1 MRNITVYGGSGYVG
15 GSFYDFFS
23 HRRDLGNL
31 NLISRTVKNKFI
43 KKENINLIE
52 FDLEKNIGENLPENS
67 DIVFYAVD
75 NTDYSLYSKNIDEK
89 PSDKILNFIKI
100 CKNFYKKSKIIF
112 VSSGAVYGY
121 FDKKK
126 KLKEKEIFR
135 KIDEV
140 SENKKYYVQ
149 NKRNAERVFNQLGEE
164 GFDVCIAR
172 CFTFIGPRI
181 PLDKHFLIGN
191 LIQNFLHKKTISV
204 NSSKQ
209 VVRSYM
215 YWQDMVKWLLE
226 LEKVCSIKCPI
237 FNLGSDIEINIDE
250 ILNTFEEIGSEV
262 IKRDNIIKDLD
273 YYVPDIYKIKNSL
286 SLDYEKDFKISLL
299 KTINEIK
306 NFK

>member
-121 FDKKK
+121 FDQKK

-149 NKRNAERVFNQLGEE
+149 NKRNVERVFNQLGEE

>member
-75 NTDYSLYSKNIDEK
+75 NADYSLYSKNIDEK

-112 VSSGAVYGY
+112 VSSGSVYGY
-121 FDKKK
+121 FDQKK

>member
-43 KKENINLIE
+43 NKDNINLIE

-89 PSDKILNFIKI
+89 PSDKILNFVKI

-121 FDKKK
+121 FDQKK
-126 KLKEKEIFR
+126 KLKEKEMFR

-149 NKRNAERVFNQLGEE
+149 NKRNVEKVFNQLGEE

-204 NSSKQ
+204 NSSKK

-215 YWQDMVKWLLE
+215 YWQDMIKWLLE

-273 YYVPDIYKIKNSL
+273 YYVPDINKIKNSL
-286 SLDYEKDFKISLL
+286 SLDYEKDFKTNLL

>member
-52 FDLEKNIGENLPENS
+52 FDLEKNIGKNLPENS

-121 FDKKK
+121 FDQKK

-149 NKRNAERVFNQLGEE
+149 NKRNVERVFNQLGEE

-215 YWQDMVKWLLE
+215 
-226 LEKVCSIKCPI
+226 
-237 FNLGSDIEINIDE
+237 
-250 ILNTFEEIGSEV
+250 
-262 IKRDNIIKDLD
+262 
-273 YYVPDIYKIKNSL
+273 
-286 SLDYEKDFKISLL
+286 
-299 KTINEIK
+299 
-306 NFK
+306 

>member
-23 HRRDLGNL
+23 HRKDLGNL

-43 KKENINLIE
+43 NKENINLIE

-121 FDKKK
+121 FDQKK
-126 KLKEKEIFR
+126 KLKEKEMFR

-149 NKRNAERVFNQLGEE
+149 NKRNVEKVFNQLGED

-286 SLDYEKDFKISLL
+286 SLDYEKDFKTNLL

>member
-1 MRNITVYGGSGYVG
+1 MKNITIYGGSGYVG

-23 HRRDLGNL
+23 ERKDLGSL

-43 KKENINLIE
+43 NKENINLIE

-75 NTDYSLYSKNIDEK
+75 NTDYSLYSKIIDEK
-89 PSDKILNFIKI
+89 PSDKILNFVKI

-121 FDKKK
+121 FDQKK
-126 KLKEKEIFR
+126 KLKEEEIFR

-149 NKRNAERVFNQLGEE
+149 NKRNVEKVFNQLGEE

-215 YWQDMVKWLLE
+215 YWQDMVTWLLE

-306 NFK
+306 NIK

>member
-52 FDLEKNIGENLPENS
+52 FDLEKNIGKNLPENS

-121 FDKKK
+121 FDQKK

-149 NKRNAERVFNQLGEE
+149 NKRNVERVFNQLGEE